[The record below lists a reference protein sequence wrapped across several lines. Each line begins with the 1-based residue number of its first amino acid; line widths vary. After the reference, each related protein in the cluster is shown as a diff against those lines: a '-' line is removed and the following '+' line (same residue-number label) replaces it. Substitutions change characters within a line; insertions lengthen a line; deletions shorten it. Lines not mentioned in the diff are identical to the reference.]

1 MAEKNTEK
9 EQRSAKRLVK
19 KRKGKISKTGIISK
33 NGRLQ
38 IFAKNRRFL
47 TKMGELESL
56 ASQRMTLCMLL
67 KTKTV
72 GADLQSTALQST
84 DDDNDDYQRLPAE
97 FRNRFSFRNVC

>member
-19 KRKGKISKTGIISK
+19 KRKGKVSKTGIILSE

-72 GADLQSTALQST
+72 GT
-84 DDDNDDYQRLPAE
+84 DFD
-97 FRNRFSFRNVC
+97 

>member
-19 KRKGKISKTGIISK
+19 KRKGKVSKAGIILSE

-72 GADLQSTALQST
+72 GT
-84 DDDNDDYQRLPAE
+84 DFD
-97 FRNRFSFRNVC
+97 